1 MIISQATKFANLRKL
16 AFRIL
21 ITTGVEP
28 KDSPES
34 KDESTFA
41 YTLLSAAVGGYIVP
55 LPVIVNELEAELSL
69 PRASKAVDDENS
81 AFWPSRGALRGEK
94 TLLKF
99 FCDGI
104 PAGIE

>member
-1 MIISQATKFANLRKL
+1 M
-16 AFRIL
+16 
-21 ITTGVEP
+21 
-28 KDSPES
+28 
-34 KDESTFA
+34 
-41 YTLLSAAVGGYIVP
+41 
-55 LPVIVNELEAELSL
+55 IVNELEAELSL